1 MKEEGKRR
9 SSFIREWTWNPLK
22 NYPKETMEP
31 RGAET
36 SLTGKFKVKAYCFP
50 HFTPISYPAGWE
62 LVRKILSLVENKEAS
77 FSLHICYVNCDPSN
91 ISNTSSIVFESLLG
105 QMSFSGSVV
114 LWARKASSSKTYQC
128 TLCLAPLDSTALQV
142 WLVLVQKMKNAFW
155 PTFPCTDKDPNCAI
169 TSWYINLCQVSH
181 NIISANEILKVLFS
195 LLPNDRTERFIER
208 W

>member
-1 MKEEGKRR
+1 MQPRASPSPNHGCCNSSSICKQHLMKEEGKWR
-9 SSFIREWTWNPLK
+9 SSFVREWTWNPLK

-50 HFTPISYPAGWE
+50 PFTPISYPAGWE

-114 LWARKASSSKTYQC
+114 LWAQEKHHQAK
-128 TLCLAPLDSTALQV
+128 LINAP
-142 WLVLVQKMKNAFW
+142 WVL
-155 PTFPCTDKDPNCAI
+155 
-169 TSWYINLCQVSH
+169 
-181 NIISANEILKVLFS
+181 
-195 LLPNDRTERFIER
+195 LL
-208 W
+208 